1 MTTVRGPTNSES
13 RTRKAVAASS
23 TRTNREQVNQP
34 GGDRSR
40 ILPLPVRQQDDDP
53 AKIPIHALGEMDGS
67 TVAWI
72 VDQTLRNPQ
81 AQRQFGKAA
90 WALTKTYGATNA
102 GRST

>member
-1 MTTVRGPTNSES
+1 MIRLE
-13 RTRKAVAASS
+13 
-23 TRTNREQVNQP
+23 E
-34 GGDRSR
+34 
-40 ILPLPVRQQDDDP
+40 
-53 AKIPIHALGEMDGS
+53 IPIHALGEMDG

-90 WALTKTYGATNA
+90 WALTKTPAYGATNA